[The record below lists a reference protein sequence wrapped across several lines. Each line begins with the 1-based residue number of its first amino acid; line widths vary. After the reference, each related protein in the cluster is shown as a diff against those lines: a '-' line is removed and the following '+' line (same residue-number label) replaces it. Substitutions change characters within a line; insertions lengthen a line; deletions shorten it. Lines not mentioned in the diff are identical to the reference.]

1 MEKNCKGAAILIYKI
16 KNDNIEILLGKRKYF
31 PNVGFWGIPGGKME
45 DIDENDFKKTAI
57 RECLEETGI
66 IIKENLILIDEIRD
80 KKFIWNTYL
89 SQVPYSTENKFIE
102 ETLESDWFNIN
113 DLPFP
118 LVDLLED
125 QINYAK
131 SIIKIK

>member
-1 MEKNCKGAAILIYKI
+1 MKKNCKGAAILIYRI

-31 PNVGFWGIPGGKME
+31 PNIGFWGIPGGKME

-66 IIKENLILIDEIRD
+66 IIKNNLILIEEIRD
-80 KKFIWNTYL
+80 NKFIWNTYL
-89 SQVPYSTENKFIE
+89 SQVPYYVENKFIE
-102 ETLESDWFNIN
+102 ETLESDWFNI
-113 DLPFP
+113 DKLPSP
-118 LVDLLED
+118 LVDLLQD

>member
-66 IIKENLILIDEIRD
+66 IIKENIILIDEIRD
-80 KKFIWNTYL
+80 NKFIWNTYL
-89 SQVPYSTENKFIE
+89 SQVPYSTENKFVE

-113 DLPFP
+113 NLPFP
-118 LVDLLED
+118 LVDLLQE